1 MKRFIHWCTLLVALV
16 AAPALA
22 QAQGSYPDRPIK
34 FVISFPPGGAT
45 DTFFRQLTNE
55 LSAALGQPVVIEN
68 RGGAGGYIGWMSVA
82 NAEPDGYTLMVAENA
97 LGISQALYK
106 NHQTGFD
113 PLKQYD
119 AIAAISSVP
128 LVLLAANNVPAKDFA
143 ELVAWTKTL
152 PGSMNYA
159 HAGIG
164 SVSHLVMEVIR
175 EATGMKT
182 VGVPYKGGGPA
193 VADVVAGHVSAIV
206 SSMSVA
212 KPLVEG
218 GKLKGMLVTGQE
230 RSPALP
236 NVPSIKDVGLKTNLD
251 LEFWWG
257 IFGPKGMPEPVKAK
271 LQSAFETVMKNPG
284 VKERLAKVDTNTKFE
299 PGPALRVKLENE
311 IKNWTTFIDAKGIK
325 ATQQ

>member
-1 MKRFIHWCTLLVALV
+1 MKRLIHWCTMLAALV
-16 AAPALA
+16 TAPVLA
-22 QAQGSYPDRPIK
+22 QAQGTYPDRPIK

-45 DTFFRQLTNE
+45 DTYFRQLTGE

-68 RGGAGGYIGWMSVA
+68 RGGAGGYIGWMAVA

-119 AIAAISSVP
+119 AVAAISSVP
-128 LVLLAANNVPAKDFA
+128 LVLLASNNVPAKDFA
-143 ELVAWTKTL
+143 EFVAWTKTL

-175 EATGMKT
+175 EASGMKT

-206 SSMSVA
+206 SAMSVG

-218 GKLKGMLVTGQE
+218 GKVKGMLVTGQE

-257 IFGPKGMPEPVKAK
+257 IFGPKGMPEPVKMK
-271 LQSAFETVMKNPG
+271 LQNAFETVMKNQA
-284 VKERLAKVDTNTKFE
+284 VKERLARVDTTTSFQ
-299 PGPALRVKLENE
+299 PGAQLRVKLENE
-311 IKNWTTFIDAKGIK
+311 IKNWTAFIDAKNIK
-325 ATQQ
+325 PEQQ

>member
-1 MKRFIHWCTLLVALV
+1 MKRFIHWCTILAALV
-16 AAPALA
+16 TAPVLA
-22 QAQGSYPDRPIK
+22 QAQGTYPDRPIK

-45 DTFFRQLTNE
+45 DTYFRQLTGE

-68 RGGAGGYIGWMSVA
+68 RGGAGGYIGWMAVA

-128 LVLLAANNVPAKDFA
+128 LVLLASNNVPAKDFA

-206 SSMSVA
+206 SAMSVG

-218 GKLKGMLVTGQE
+218 GKVKGMLVTSPV

-236 NVPSIKDVGLKTNLD
+236 DVPSLKDVGLNTNLD

-271 LQSAFETVMKNPG
+271 LQSAFETVMKNPA

-299 PGPALRVKLENE
+299 SAPALKVKLENE
-311 IKNWTTFIDAKGIK
+311 IKNWTAFIDAKGIK